1 MTGVMSTEVA
11 AMITARYGLGEPTGP
26 PVYAARGELGRIWRL
41 DTARGTWAVKEALVP
56 VAEADAAADVA
67 FQLAAAEA
75 GVPLPRP
82 VRTTDGC
89 VTVRGP
95 GAVLRVYEWVD
106 LDPAADDP
114 AAADLGALLARVHR
128 VAHPAQGPVVAWFRV
143 PLGRD
148 AWHELATSAA
158 AAGAPWAGQLAAH
171 LPDLVALDAL
181 VRPPDPARV
190 RTCHRDFHGEN
201 VRHTARGP
209 LVVLDW
215 ENSGP
220 AQPEMELAAMLWDLG
235 EGAADGAAAYGGVAL
250 EAGDFSM
257 AIAVQGHLLELYGRR
272 ALDPAASAEN
282 RERATARLHAML
294 ARPLTPDGLRR
305 VLDTI

>member
-1 MTGVMSTEVA
+1 MSTEVA
-11 AMITARYGLGEPTGP
+11 AMITARYGLGEQTGP
-26 PVYAARGELGRIWRL
+26 AVYAARGELGRIWRL

-67 FQLAAAEA
+67 FQLAAAAA
-75 GVPLPRP
+75 GVPLPLP
-82 VRTTDGC
+82 VRATDGC

-106 LDPAADDP
+106 LDPSAGAPTAAE
-114 AAADLGALLARVHR
+114 LGALLARTHR
-128 VAHPAQGPVVAWFRV
+128 VAHPARGSVVDWFAA
-143 PLGRD
+143 PLGERR
-148 AWHELATSAA
+148 WHALAASA
-158 AAGAPWAGQLAAH
+158 GDAPWAGALASV
-171 LPDLVALDAL
+171 LPELVDLDGL

-201 VRHTARGP
+201 VLHTARGP

-220 AQPEMELAAMLWDLG
+220 AQPEMELAALLWDLG
-235 EGAADGAAAYGGVAL
+235 EGAADAAAAYGGVTL

-272 ALDPAASAEN
+272 ALDPAESAEN
-282 RERATARLHAML
+282 RERATARLRAML
-294 ARPLTPDGLRR
+294 ARPLTPRGVHRL
-305 VLDTI
+305 LDTI